1 MGEGDKEDELL
12 AGKKKKKKKIWEPLI
27 ELMLIRKADKADL
40 PTGQNLA

>member
-12 AGKKKKKKKIWEPLI
+12 AGKKKKKIWEPLI

>member
-1 MGEGDKEDELL
+1 MSYWL
-12 AGKKKKKKKIWEPLI
+12 AKKKKKKIWEPLI